1 MRLLPAIAASLL
13 IWLPLPA
20 VAQTAET
27 PRLELGGQVSAQT
40 GEPGSATWTPRLAL
54 NLRPDT
60 ALEFSADFRQGA
72 NDPFRRQESGQ
83 TAAIH
88 LRQTLWEHDRWQ
100 IFGVVG
106 GGVGRNVTT
115 FPHFRFVDWSPAVH
129 IGPAVQLAVATRL
142 ILRADVRLSLSE
154 TSGVRGMVGASVPI
168 GQLPAG
174 TRVRQKTADSLVN
187 GVAIGT
193 GVGAITGALTG
204 ALLAAALC
212 EGDCGYHSISF
223 VAVTAA
229 AGTGIGGLLGA
240 IIDAFKR

>member
-13 IWLPLPA
+13 IWLPQSA
-20 VAQTAET
+20 SAQTAET
-27 PRLELGGQVSAQT
+27 PRLEVGGQVSAQT
-40 GEPGSATWTPRLAL
+40 GEPGSATWTPRLTL

-60 ALEFSADFRQGA
+60 ALEFSADFRQGG

-88 LRQTLWEHDRWQ
+88 LRQMLWESGRWQ

-106 GGVGRNVTT
+106 GGVSRSVTA
-115 FPHFRFVDWSPAVH
+115 FSNFRFVDWNPAVH
-129 IGPAVQLAVATRL
+129 IGPAVQATVAKRL

-154 TSGVRGMVGASVPI
+154 TAGLRGMVGAAVPI
-168 GQLPAG
+168 GQLPAS
-174 TRVRQKTADSLVN
+174 TRARQRTGDSLVN
-187 GVAIGT
+187 GIAIGT
-193 GVGAITGALTG
+193 GVGAVTGAVAG
-204 ALLAAALC
+204 ALLAAVLC
-212 EGDCGYHSISF
+212 EGGCGYHSAPF